1 MLLPSTPARQ
11 GEGQHE
17 EGWELGGK
25 NPRHHA
31 ALVFTGQ
38 QAEEGCGGKE
48 PLQPPASPWNSGL
61 PPAPPERRKGLRAPI
76 SPHPHPE
83 PVLRSVP
90 SDFLPP
96 LNKIPGTQL
105 FGFPTRRVFV
115 KTRTR
120 KGGGEQGVII

>member
-1 MLLPSTPARQ
+1 MLPSTPARQ

-38 QAEEGCGGKE
+38 QAEEGCGDKE

-61 PPAPPERRKGLRAPI
+61 PPAPPERRKGLRTLHLHFY
-76 SPHPHPE
+76 SWPHLPC
-83 PVLRSVP
+83 LLILMLLGW
-90 SDFLPP
+90 FLG
-96 LNKIPGTQL
+96 LLSTC
-105 FGFPTRRVFV
+105 
-115 KTRTR
+115 
-120 KGGGEQGVII
+120 